1 MATVQGLDIT
11 RAAVQT
17 SLHAYRQQRLTGLLG
32 AGADPRMGGP
42 NQHIRSHMLWVHQLP
57 DDVVY
62 TRENAPRYLKLCL
75 PFRQLQCYARY
86 RLGGQH
92 LAGRQHSSSGRTCHL
107 CGAGSSVGRVI
118 WQQRLL
124 ARNGNSQEDLPHF
137 ILECPA
143 YDHIREHF
151 ASIFAG
157 QANLSVAERLAVVF
171 DHEEQSILVQCICH
185 MDTYRNHLLG
195 LTFSRLSRVYHQRM
209 LFVPSD
215 PSLQYA
221 SDLPPPSVRWLAMLL
236 LGLIAVLFGAC
247 ACCLYLLHCVGH

>member
-1 MATVQGLDIT
+1 MERLGVVAAADWRPMATGVTVTTVQGLDIT

-57 DDVVY
+57 DDVVC

-92 LAGRQHSSSGRTCHL
+92 LAGRQHSSSGRTCHF
-107 CGAGSSVGRVI
+107 CGAGSSAGRVI

-124 ARNGNSQEDLPHF
+124 ARNGHSREDLPHF
-137 ILECPA
+137 ILE
-143 YDHIREHF
+143 
-151 ASIFAG
+151 
-157 QANLSVAERLAVVF
+157 
-171 DHEEQSILVQCICH
+171 
-185 MDTYRNHLLG
+185 
-195 LTFSRLSRVYHQRM
+195 
-209 LFVPSD
+209 
-215 PSLQYA
+215 
-221 SDLPPPSVRWLAMLL
+221 
-236 LGLIAVLFGAC
+236 
-247 ACCLYLLHCVGH
+247 